1 MSGTGAEGEARVRD
15 EGRELRLD
23 LPAAHSAARM
33 ARHLVRE
40 FAVREGLPDEDVDT
54 LLLIA
59 DELLSNA
66 VDHGGGEAARE
77 EGDLAEPVRMELA
90 LVLRDDGWVLEVSDQ
105 GGGDPEEVD
114 ALLHPTGL
122 PDLEDERG
130 RGFFL
135 ISGMVQSLSVRRRE
149 DGLGLAIT
157 AVRLH
162 GPGDP
167 N

>member
-1 MSGTGAEGEARVRD
+1 
-15 EGRELRLD
+15 
-23 LPAAHSAARM
+23 
-33 ARHLVRE
+33 VRE
-40 FAVREGLPDEDVDT
+40 FAAREGLAEEEVDS

-77 EGDLAEPVRMELA
+77 EVDLPEPVRMELA
-90 LVLRDDGWVLEVSDQ
+90 LVLRDDGWVLEVSDE
-105 GGGDPEEVD
+105 GGGDPDEVD

-157 AVRLH
+157 AVRLY
-162 GPGDP
+162 GPGEP
-167 N
+167 G

>member
-1 MSGTGAEGEARVRD
+1 MSGSGMSGEAHVQD

-23 LPAAHSAARM
+23 LPAVHSAARM

-40 FAVREGLPDEDVDT
+40 FSAREGLADEEVDS

-77 EGDLAEPVRMELA
+77 EGDHSEAARMGLT
-90 LVLRDDGWVLEVSDQ
+90 LVLRDDGWVLEVSDE
-105 GGGDPEEVD
+105 GGGDPDAVD
-114 ALLHPTGL
+114 ALLHPADL

-135 ISGMVQSLSVRRRE
+135 ISGLVQSLSVRRRE

-157 AVRLH
+157 AVRLY
-162 GPGDP
+162 GAREDA
-167 N
+167 

>member
-1 MSGTGAEGEARVRD
+1 MSAAGAAGEASVKD

-33 ARHLVRE
+33 ARHLLRE
-40 FAVREGLPDEDVDT
+40 FALREGVAPTEVES

-66 VDHGGGEAARE
+66 VDHGGGESARE
-77 EGDLAEPVRMELA
+77 ELDLAEPVRMGLL
-90 LVLRDDGWVLEVSDQ
+90 LVLRDDGWVLEISDE
-105 GGGDPEEVD
+105 GGGDPDLVE
-114 ALLHPTGL
+114 ALLHPSDM

-130 RGFFL
+130 RGFWL
-135 ISGMVQSLSVRRRE
+135 ISGLCQSLTVRRRE

-157 AVRLH
+157 AVRLYAARE
-162 GPGDP
+162 P
-167 N
+167 

>member
-1 MSGTGAEGEARVRD
+1 MSGD
-15 EGRELRLD
+15 PSPELKLD

-33 ARHLVRE
+33 ARQLVRE
-40 FAVREGLPDEDVDT
+40 FALREGLDDGEVDN
-54 LLLIA
+54 LLLVA

-66 VDHGGGEAARE
+66 VDHGGGGAARE
-77 EGDLAEPVRMELA
+77 EHELEGEVTMQLTLVVR
-90 LVLRDDGWVLEVSDQ
+90 DGGWVLDVADE

-114 ALLHPTGL
+114 ELLHPPGL

-135 ISGMVQSLSVRRRE
+135 ISGLCQSLSVRRRE
-149 DGLGLAIT
+149 DGKGLVIT

-162 GPGDP
+162 GKPV
-167 N
+167 